1 MATLNKVAK
10 KDNLMTSPEKSFP
23 RCLFNLF
30 AMNEPMRN

>member
-1 MATLNKVAK
+1 
-10 KDNLMTSPEKSFP
+10 MTSPEKSFP